1 MCIGE
6 GGDKMYRII
15 SDTSNTA
22 WIEHHGIKGMRWGVR
37 RYQNKD
43 GTLTKQGLARYR
55 DYESAYEKSKEK
67 EKATKEAYKQ
77 GTATRKDVRNSKKEV
92 KLSKN
97 RLSDAYDQLK
107 LDNLADQGKALYGKG
122 KTITSN
128 TTKTLVAE
136 AAIVAGSAIANRVLG
151 AMGNQK
157 IAAITSTAIAAGG
170 TAVNAVLAGKSQYEN
185 KRMRAY
191 WNTRGRKN

>member
-1 MCIGE
+1 
-6 GGDKMYRII
+6 MYRII

-77 GTATRKDVRNSKKEV
+77 GTTTRKDVRNSKKEV

-128 TTKTLVAE
+128 TTRTLVAE

-151 AMGNQK
+151 AMSNQK
-157 IAAITSTAIAAGG
+157 LAAIASTAIAAGG
-170 TAVNAVLAGKSQYEN
+170 TAVNAILAGKSQYEN